1 MKIWT
6 KICGISVAVT
16 LATSVNAQDVN
27 FKLGMVTGP
36 DSHQNIAAEKFVQ
49 LMNERSQGEIRGK
62 VYHSSALGSTAQL
75 LEGMNLG
82 TVQSTI
88 TVVFDSYV
96 EKTAVLQVPFL
107 FRDTEHFYKVIDGP
121 IADEVVSDAPKKG
134 FRVLSIWDSG
144 MRQIWTSKKAIN
156 KLEDLRGMKIRVPGG
171 KIWVNT
177 FKALGVNPT
186 PMALGEVYSGLQQGI
201 IEGMEQPV
209 AYIYAD
215 KYYEVLK
222 YMVEV
227 DYQVSPGYLI
237 VSDRWWKSLSPSG
250 QKVAMEAAKEAK
262 IFQRNV
268 KAEQDKVALQSMT
281 DGGLQVNKPDRQTF
295 IDAVKPVVEEYEKR
309 FGNAIFDR
317 IRQTK

>member
-1 MKIWT
+1 MKFWT
-6 KICGISVAVT
+6 KVSGIIVAST
-16 LATSVNAQDVN
+16 LAASVNAQDVN

-49 LMNERSQGEIRGK
+49 LMNERSKGEIRGK

-121 IADEVVSDAPKKG
+121 IGDEVVADAPKKG

-144 MRQIWTSKKAIN
+144 MRQIWTKDKSIN
-156 KLEDLRGMKIRVPGG
+156 KLEDLRGMKIRVPSG
-171 KIWVNT
+171 KIWVNS

-186 PMALGEVYSGLQQGI
+186 PMALGEVYSGLQQGTI
-201 IEGMEQPV
+201 DGMEQPI
-209 AYIYAD
+209 AYTYAD
-215 KYYEVLK
+215 KFYEVLK

-237 VSDRWWKSLSPSG
+237 VSDRWWKSLSPEG
-250 QKVAMEAAKEAK
+250 QKVAMEAVKEAK

-268 KAEQDKVALQSMT
+268 KAEQDKVALKNMT
-281 DGGLQVNKPDRQTF
+281 DKGLKVNKPDRQSF
-295 IDAVKPVVEEYEKR
+295 IDAVKPVVEDYEKR
-309 FGNAIFDR
+309 FGKDVFDR
-317 IRQTK
+317 IRQTH

>member
-1 MKIWT
+1 MKVGAAILV
-6 KICGISVAVT
+6 SA
-16 LATSVNAQDVN
+16 LATGVNAQEIN

-49 LMNERSQGEIRGK
+49 LMNERSKGEIRGK

-82 TVQSTI
+82 TVQATI
-88 TVVFDSYV
+88 TVVFNSYV
-96 EKTAVLQVPFL
+96 EKTAVLQVPFI
-107 FRDTEHFYKVIDGP
+107 FRDTEHFYKVVDSP
-121 IADEVVSDAPKKG
+121 IGDEVVADAPKKG

-144 MRQIWTSKKAIN
+144 MRQIWIKDKPIN

-186 PMALGEVYSGLQQGI
+186 PMPLGEVYSGLQQGI

-209 AYIYAD
+209 AYTYAD
-215 KYYEVLK
+215 KYNEVLK

-227 DYQVSPGYLI
+227 DYQASPGYVI
-237 VSDRWWKSLSPSG
+237 VSERWWKSLSPEG
-250 QKVAMEAAKEAK
+250 QKVAMEAAKETK
-262 IFQRNV
+262 IFQRGI
-268 KAEQDKVALQSMT
+268 KAEQDKVALKAMT
-281 DGGLQVNKPDRQTF
+281 DYGLKVNKPDRKAF
-295 IDAVKPVVEEYEKR
+295 IEAVQPVVAEYEKR
-309 FGNAIFDR
+309 FGKDIFDQ
-317 IRQTK
+317 IRQTQ

>member
-1 MKIWT
+1 MKFWT
-6 KICGISVAVT
+6 KVAGIIVAST
-16 LATSVNAQDVN
+16 LATSVNAQDIN

-49 LMNERSQGEIRGK
+49 LMNERSKGEIRGK

-121 IADEVVSDAPKKG
+121 IGDEVVADAPKKG

-144 MRQIWTSKKAIN
+144 MRQIWTKDKPIN
-156 KLEDLRGMKIRVPGG
+156 KLEDLRGMKIRVPSG
-171 KIWVNT
+171 KIWVNA

-186 PMALGEVYSGLQQGI
+186 PMALGEVYSGLQQGTI
-201 IEGMEQPV
+201 DGMEQPI
-209 AYIYAD
+209 AYTYAD
-215 KYYEVLK
+215 KFYEVLK

-237 VSDRWWKSLSPSG
+237 VSDRWWKSLSPAG
-250 QKVAMEAAKEAK
+250 QKVAMEAVKEAK
-262 IFQRNV
+262 VFQRRV
-268 KAEQDKVALQSMT
+268 KAEQDKVALKNMT
-281 DGGLQVNKPDRQTF
+281 DNGLKVNKPDRQSF
-295 IDAVKPVVEEYEKR
+295 IDAVKPVVEDYEKR
-309 FGNAIFDR
+309 FGKDVFDR
-317 IRQTK
+317 IRQTQ